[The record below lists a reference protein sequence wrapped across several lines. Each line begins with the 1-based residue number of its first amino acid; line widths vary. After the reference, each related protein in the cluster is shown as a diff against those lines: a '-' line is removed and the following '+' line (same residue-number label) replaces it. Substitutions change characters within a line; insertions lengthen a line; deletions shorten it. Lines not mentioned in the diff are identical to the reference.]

1 MTSTDTQHRTP
12 STTAPWVWRDASL
25 DDVVADALP
34 LALRPA
40 PAARYAAR

>member
-12 STTAPWVWRDASL
+12 PTAATWVWRDASL

-40 PAARYAAR
+40 PAARHAGR